1 MEKSCSKEYT
11 TWGDITGFDSAEV
24 VDLENGEVNDMQ
36 IVRVIDDLTIPE
48 PESLSIK
55 NTILMLLGFIPFL
68 IFLVI
73 IC

>member
-24 VDLENGEVNDMQ
+24 VDLENGEVDDM
-36 IVRVIDDLTIPE
+36 IVYNYNMENINPDNI
-48 PESLSIK
+48 SLK
-55 NTILMLLGFIPFL
+55 RLFICIGVALIFFLFL
-68 IFLVI
+68 II